1 MRTLL
6 ILACALSLSACAS
19 PVADSAATVD
29 RDCFRP
35 MDVSGF
41 NVVDSDRLKVRVG
54 PSREYFLTVQ
64 GGTRDMRFD
73 ETLGI
78 DAGHSF
84 VCTGNGLGVR
94 VIGGDHDFP
103 RAVSRVER
111 VPPPSAVTPT
121 AATSSSP
128 Y

>member
-6 ILACALSLSACAS
+6 VLACALSLSACAS
-19 PVADSAATVD
+19 ADADSTATAD

-64 GGTRDMRFD
+64 GGTREMRFD

-103 RAVSRVER
+103 RAVTRVER

-128 Y
+128 H

>member
-1 MRTLL
+1 MRAQLV
-6 ILACALSLSACAS
+6 LACALALSACAS
-19 PVADSAATVD
+19 PNAENVVAAD

-41 NVVDSDRLKVRVG
+41 NVADSDRLKVRVS

-64 GGTRDMRFD
+64 GGTREMRFD

-94 VIGGDHDFP
+94 VIGGDQDFP
-103 RAVSRVER
+103 RAVTRVER

-121 AATSSSP
+121 AATSSNP
-128 Y
+128 N

>member
-1 MRTLL
+1 MRAL
-6 ILACALSLSACAS
+6 IVLACALALGACAS
-19 PVADSAATVD
+19 TAAESADTAD

-41 NVVDSDRLKVRVG
+41 NVVDAERLKVRVG

-64 GGTRDMRFD
+64 GGTRDIRFD

-103 RAVSRVER
+103 RAVTRVER
-111 VPPPSAVTPT
+111 VPPPSAVAPT
-121 AATSSSP
+121 AATSGSP
-128 Y
+128 H